1 MTKTEQRENFIV
13 KKIIDNRK
21 INEIIATEIV
31 ENTVVMLN
39 AKDIEIQNIDHLGI
53 VAGIIDAIG
62 LVETINELIGEEKGE
77 KVSPGHVVKAMILN
91 GLGFVSKP
99 LYMFP
104 KYFETI
110 ACEHLIGAGVKPEYL
125 NDDKLGRVMDKL
137 FIKGLNTIFLK
148 IALNAVKKF
157 NISLLSS
164 HLDSSSMHV
173 HGQYNTSLPEVIFEN
188 QQTENT
194 QKSEELA
201 VKSLKEITITYGY
214 SRDHRPDLKQ
224 FIIELICSG
233 DGDIPIFLKLA
244 SGNQSDS
251 SCFGKIAV
259 EYQKQI
265 EVNSLI
271 VADCAL
277 YTESN
282 LKLMSEL
289 RWLCRVPLSIKTAQS
304 LISTLPE
311 LEFIDSNL
319 PGYRFFSK
327 TVTYGEIE
335 QRWLVVQSQDRRES
349 DLRKLS
355 QKIIKAESKAI
366 QDLKKLS
373 QEKFACEAD
382 AIKAL
387 SKLSKQFKYHQIQES
402 KVAKIISNKKDNL
415 AGISYQISATVSKNE
430 SKINTEILSAG
441 RFIIA
446 TNVLDSNELSDDSML
461 SEYKAQQSCERGFGF
476 LKDPLFFADSIFL
489 KSPERIESLGMIM
502 GLCLLVYTLAQ
513 RQVRAAL
520 SESKS
525 TIKNQL
531 GKATD
536 HPTLRWIFQCFQ
548 CTHLVEFH
556 NEKHVSNW
564 TQDRDFIL
572 NLFPD
577 HCLRYYQLI
586 T

>member
-1 MTKTEQRENFIV
+1 MKLKPQE
-13 KKIIDNRK
+13 
-21 INEIIATEIV
+21 
-31 ENTVVMLN
+31 
-39 AKDIEIQNIDHLGI
+39 IEIQNIDHLGI

-62 LVETINELIGEEKGE
+62 IVEIINELIGVEKGE
-77 KVSPGHVVKAMILN
+77 KVNAGQVVKAMIIN

-104 KYFETI
+104 EYFETI

-137 FIKGLNTIFLK
+137 FIKGLDTIFFI
-148 IALNAVKKF
+148 IALKAAQRFGV
-157 NISLLSS
+157 SLSTS

-173 HGQYNTSLPEVIFEN
+173 HGLYNTSLPEVIFESQKVGDN
-188 QQTENT
+188 QEL
-194 QKSEELA
+194 EELA
-201 VKSLKEITITYGY
+201 VKSPKEITITYGY

-224 FIIELICSG
+224 FIIEMICSG

-244 SGNQSDS
+244 SGNQADS

-259 EYQKQI
+259 EYQKQL

-271 VADCAL
+271 VADSAL
-277 YTESN
+277 YTEPN
-282 LKLMSEL
+282 LKMMSEL
-289 RWLCRVPLSIKTAQS
+289 RWLCRVPLSIKAAKS
-304 LISTLPE
+304 LISTIPE
-311 LEFIDSNL
+311 SEFIDSTI
-319 PGYRFFSK
+319 PGYKLTLK
-327 TVTYGEIE
+327 TENYAGIE
-335 QRWLVVQSQDRRES
+335 QRWLVVQSQERRES
-349 DLRKLS
+349 DLRKLT
-355 QKIIKAESKAI
+355 QKITKAESKAV
-366 QDLKKLS
+366 QELKKLS
-373 QEKFACEAD
+373 QEEFACEAD

-387 SKLSKQFKYHQIQES
+387 SKLSKQFKYHQINES
-402 KVAKIISNKKDNL
+402 KVTQVKSKTKDSPQE
-415 AGISYQISATVSKNE
+415 ISYQISATVSEDE
-430 SKINTEILSAG
+430 SKINTELLSAG

-446 TNVLDSNELSDDSML
+446 TNVLDSKELSDDSML

-513 RQVRAAL
+513 RQIRNAL
-520 SESKS
+520 KESKS

-536 HPTLRWIFQCFQ
+536 RPTLRWIFQCFQ
-548 CTHLVEFH
+548 CIHLVTLNQEEH
-556 NEKHVSNW
+556 ISNW
-564 TQDRDFIL
+564 NKDRDFIL
-572 NLFPD
+572 RLLPD
-577 HCLRYYQLI
+577 DCLRYYQLF

>member
-1 MTKTEQRENFIV
+1 ML
-13 KKIIDNRK
+13 
-21 INEIIATEIV
+21 INKE
-31 ENTVVMLN
+31 
-39 AKDIEIQNIDHLGI
+39 IEIQNIDHLGI

-62 LVETINELIGEEKGE
+62 LVETINELIPPEKGE
-77 KVSPGHVVKAMILN
+77 KVSAGHTVKAMILN
-91 GLGFVSKP
+91 GLGFVSRP

-104 KYFETI
+104 QYFETI

-137 FIKGLNTIFLK
+137 FIKGLDTTFLTITLK
-148 IALNAVKKF
+148 AAQKF
-157 NISLLSS
+157 NVSLSKS

-173 HGQYNTSLPEVIFEN
+173 HGEYNSSLPSVIFEN
-188 QQTENT
+188 QQVVNNQE
-194 QKSEELA
+194 SEELA
-201 VKSLKEITITYGY
+201 IKSPQEIKLTYGY

-224 FIIELICSG
+224 FIIELICTG

-244 SGNQSDS
+244 SGNQADS
-251 SCFGKIAV
+251 SCFGQIAV
-259 EYQKQI
+259 DYQKQL
-265 EVNSLI
+265 EVDSLI

-282 LKLMSEL
+282 LKLMSDL
-289 RWLCRVPLSIKTAQS
+289 RWLCRVPLSIKSAQT

-311 LEFIDSNL
+311 SEFIASSL
-319 PGYRFFSK
+319 AGYKFRE
-327 TVTYGEIE
+327 TTITYAGIE
-335 QRWLVVQSQDRRES
+335 QRWLVVESAARKES

-355 QKIIKAESKAI
+355 QKIEKAQEKAVKEI
-366 QDLKKLS
+366 NKLS
-373 QEKFACEAD
+373 KEKFACEAD

-387 SKLSKQFKYHQIQES
+387 SKLSKSFKYHQFEQYQVTKVTS
-402 KVAKIISNKKDNL
+402 KEPNNQPEKI
-415 AGISYQISATVSKNE
+415 YQIAATVSKNE
-430 SKINTEILSAG
+430 KKINTETKSAG

-446 TNVLDSNELSDDSML
+446 TNVLDSPVLSNDEML

-513 RQVRAAL
+513 RQIRAAL
-520 SESKS
+520 KASQS

-531 GKATD
+531 GKSTD
-536 HPTLRWIFQCFQ
+536 RPTLRWIFQCFQ
-548 CTHLVEFH
+548 SIHLVLFNQETL
-556 NEKHVSNW
+556 VSNW
-564 TQDRDFIL
+564 NQQRDFIL
-572 NLFPD
+572 NLLPED
-577 HCLRYYQLI
+577 CLPYYKLI

>member
-1 MTKTEQRENFIV
+1 M
-13 KKIIDNRK
+13 
-21 INEIIATEIV
+21 

-39 AKDIEIQNIDHLGI
+39 NENIEIQNIDHLGI

-104 KYFETI
+104 RYFKTI
-110 ACEHLIGAGVKPEYL
+110 ACEHLIGQGVKPEYL

-137 FIKGLNTIFLK
+137 FIKGLDTLFLK
-148 IALNAVKKF
+148 IALNTVKKF

-188 QQTENT
+188 QQTGNT
-194 QKSEELA
+194 QDSEELV
-201 VKSLKEITITYGY
+201 VKSPQGITITYGY

-233 DGDIPIFLKLA
+233 DADIPIFLKLA
-244 SGNQSDS
+244 SGNQADS
-251 SCFGKIAV
+251 SCFGQIAV
-259 EYQKQI
+259 EYQKQL

-289 RWLCRVPLSIKTAQS
+289 RWLCRVPLSIKSAQS

-311 LEFIDSNL
+311 SEFIDSNL
-319 PGYRFFSK
+319 PGYRFVSK
-327 TVTYGEIE
+327 TVTYAEIE
-335 QRWLVVQSQDRRES
+335 QRWLVVQSQDRRFA
-349 DLRKLS
+349 DMRKLS
-355 QKIIKAESKAI
+355 QKIIKAESKAV
-366 QDLKKLS
+366 QELKKLS
-373 QEKFACEAD
+373 QDKFACEAD

-387 SKLSKQFKYHQIQES
+387 SKLSKQFKYHQIQEI
-402 KVAKIISNKKDNL
+402 KVTEIKSNQKDNQ
-415 AGISYQISATVSKNE
+415 AEISYQISATVSKNE

-446 TNVLDSNELSDDSML
+446 TNVLDSSELSNDLML
-461 SEYKAQQSCERGFGF
+461 SEYKAQQSCERGFAF

-513 RQVRAAL
+513 RQIRAAL
-520 SESKS
+520 RESKS

-536 HPTLRWIFQCFQ
+536 RPTLRWIFQRFQ
-548 CTHLVEFH
+548 CIHLVEFN

-564 TQDRDFIL
+564 TKDRDYIL
-572 NLFPD
+572 ILPD
-577 HCLRYYQLI
+577 DCLRYYQLI

>member
-1 MTKTEQRENFIV
+1 MKLKPQE
-13 KKIIDNRK
+13 
-21 INEIIATEIV
+21 
-31 ENTVVMLN
+31 
-39 AKDIEIQNIDHLGI
+39 IEIQNIDHLGI
-53 VAGIIDAIG
+53 VAGIIDSIG
-62 LVETINELIGEEKGE
+62 IVEIINELIGIEKDE
-77 KVSPGHVVKAMILN
+77 KVNAGQVVKAMIIN

-137 FIKGLNTIFLK
+137 FIKGLDTIFF
-148 IALNAVKKF
+148 IIAVKAAKKF
-157 NISLLSS
+157 GVSLSTS

-188 QQTENT
+188 QKVGDNQEL
-194 QKSEELA
+194 EELA
-201 VKSLKEITITYGY
+201 VKSPKEITITYGY

-224 FIIELICSG
+224 FIIEMICSG

-244 SGNQSDS
+244 SGNQTDS
-251 SCFGKIAV
+251 SCFGQIAV
-259 EYQKQI
+259 EYQKQL

-271 VADCAL
+271 VADSAL

-282 LKLMSEL
+282 LKMMSDL
-289 RWLCRVPLSIKTAQS
+289 QWLCRVPLTIKAAKS
-304 LISTLPE
+304 LISTIPE
-311 LEFIDSNL
+311 SEFIDSTI
-319 PGYRFFSK
+319 PGYKLASK
-327 TVTYGEIE
+327 TENYAEIE
-335 QRWLVVQSQDRRES
+335 QRWLVVQSQERRES
-349 DLRKLS
+349 DLRKLT
-355 QKIIKAESKAI
+355 QKIIKAESKAV

-373 QEKFACEAD
+373 QEEFACEAD

-387 SKLSKQFKYHQIQES
+387 SKLSKQFKYHQINVSIVTQIKSKTKDSPQE
-402 KVAKIISNKKDNL
+402 IC
-415 AGISYQISATVSKNE
+415 YQISATVSQDE
-430 SKINTEILSAG
+430 SKINTELLSAG

-446 TNVLDSNELSDDSML
+446 TNVLDSKELSDDSML

-513 RQVRAAL
+513 RQIRNAL
-520 SESKS
+520 KESKS

-531 GKATD
+531 GKATNR
-536 HPTLRWIFQCFQ
+536 PTLRWIFQCFQ
-548 CTHLVEFH
+548 CIHLVTINQE
-556 NEKHVSNW
+556 EYISNW
-564 TQDRDFIL
+564 NQDRDFIL
-572 NLFPD
+572 RLLPD
-577 HCLRYYQLI
+577 DCLRYYQLV

>member
-1 MTKTEQRENFIV
+1 M
-13 KKIIDNRK
+13 
-21 INEIIATEIV
+21 
-31 ENTVVMLN
+31 
-39 AKDIEIQNIDHLGI
+39 
-53 VAGIIDAIG
+53 
-62 LVETINELIGEEKGE
+62 
-77 KVSPGHVVKAMILN
+77 
-91 GLGFVSKP
+91 
-99 LYMFP
+99 
-104 KYFETI
+104 
-110 ACEHLIGAGVKPEYL
+110 
-125 NDDKLGRVMDKL
+125 
-137 FIKGLNTIFLK
+137 
-148 IALNAVKKF
+148 
-157 NISLLSS
+157 
-164 HLDSSSMHV
+164 
-173 HGQYNTSLPEVIFEN
+173 
-188 QQTENT
+188 
-194 QKSEELA
+194 
-201 VKSLKEITITYGY
+201 
-214 SRDHRPDLKQ
+214 
-224 FIIELICSG
+224 
-233 DGDIPIFLKLA
+233 KLA

-259 EYQKQI
+259 EYQEQL

-289 RWLCRVPLSIKTAQS
+289 RWLCRVPLSIKIAQS

-319 PGYRFFSK
+319 PGYKFASK

-366 QDLKKLS
+366 QELKNLS
-373 QEKFACEAD
+373 QDKFACEAD

-387 SKLSKQFKYHQIQES
+387 LKLSKQFKYHQIQES
-402 KVAKIISNKKDNL
+402 KVTETTSNKKENS

-489 KSPERIESLGMIM
+489 KSPERIQSLGMIM

-536 HPTLRWIFQCFQ
+536 RPTLRWIFQCFQ
-548 CTHLVEFH
+548 CIHLVEFN
-556 NEKHVSNW
+556 NEKYVSNW
-564 TQDRDFIL
+564 TNDRNFIL
-572 NLFPD
+572 NLLPD
-577 HCLRYYQLI
+577 DCLRYYQVI

>member
-1 MTKTEQRENFIV
+1 MEKFVV
-13 KKIIDNRK
+13 KLKPQ
-21 INEIIATEIV
+21 E
-31 ENTVVMLN
+31 
-39 AKDIEIQNIDHLGI
+39 IEIQNIDHLGI

-62 LVETINELIGEEKGE
+62 LVEIINEIIGVEKGE
-77 KVSPGHVVKAMILN
+77 KVSPGQVVKAMIIN

-104 KYFETI
+104 QYFETI
-110 ACEHLIGAGVKPEYL
+110 ACEHLIGTGVKPEYL

-137 FIKGLNTIFLK
+137 FIKGLDTIFFI
-148 IALNAVKKF
+148 IALKAAQKF
-157 NISLLSS
+157 GVSLSTS

-188 QQTENT
+188 QQVENN
-194 QKSEELA
+194 QELEEVA
-201 VKSLKEITITYGY
+201 VKSPKEITITYGY

-224 FIIELICSG
+224 FIIEMICSG

-244 SGNQSDS
+244 SGNQADS

-259 EYQKQI
+259 EYQKQL

-271 VADCAL
+271 VADAAL

-282 LKLMSEL
+282 LKMMSEI
-289 RWLCRVPLSIKTAQS
+289 RWLCRVPLSIKSAKS

-311 LEFIDSNL
+311 SEFIDSTIS
-319 PGYRFFSK
+319 GYKLASK
-327 TVTYGEIE
+327 TENYAGIE
-335 QRWLVVQSQDRRES
+335 QRWLVVQSQERRES
-349 DLRKLS
+349 DLRKLT
-355 QKIIKAESKAI
+355 QKITKAESKAV

-387 SKLSKQFKYHQIQES
+387 SKLSKQFKYHQINEILVTQVKS
-402 KVAKIISNKKDNL
+402 KTKDSPEE
-415 AGISYQISATVSKNE
+415 ISYQISATVSQNE
-430 SKINTEILSAG
+430 SKINTEVLSAG

-446 TNVLDSNELSDDSML
+446 TNVLDSKELSNDSML

-513 RQVRAAL
+513 RQIRNAL
-520 SESKS
+520 KDSKS

-536 HPTLRWIFQCFQ
+536 RPTLRWIFQCFQ
-548 CTHLVEFH
+548 CIHLVTLNQEEH
-556 NEKHVSNW
+556 ISNW
-564 TQDRDFIL
+564 NQDRDFIL
-572 NLFPD
+572 RLLPD
-577 HCLRYYQLI
+577 DCLSYYQLA